1 MGLEP
6 IASAMVVIWGW
17 AEAVMAVA
25 VAKAVAVIKLFIDV
39 LLMVSSFESL
49 EKRSRSDGNE
59 PLRLF

>member
-6 IASAMVVIWGW
+6 IALAMVVIWGW